1 LAALARRRAV
11 GDGLRMAE
19 PDRQAPESPL
29 AELRTSA
36 RGWQSLQLAV
46 IGFIGL
52 CGVLQDGR
60 PDNPK
65 WIQVWAGLLALVALV
80 LALIAMFVVA
90 RVAWPLYGGREPAL
104 AEAEAVSLE
113 GRRLRMGLVLTVASL
128 AALALG
134 TASGWWPQSEEGGG
148 DLVAVQAADGQSWC
162 GALGEAAPGAL
173 RIEVEGAPVVVSL
186 DDVAALGPVDSC

>member
-1 LAALARRRAV
+1 
-11 GDGLRMAE
+11 MAE

-29 AELRTSA
+29 AELRASA

-65 WIQVWAGLLALVALV
+65 WIQVWAGLLALAALV
-80 LALIAMFVVA
+80 LALVAMFVVA

-104 AEAEAVSLE
+104 AEAEAVARE
-113 GRRLRMGLVLTVASL
+113 GRRLRIGLVLTVASL
-128 AALALG
+128 A
-134 TASGWWPQSEEGGG
+134 
-148 DLVAVQAADGQSWC
+148 AVQAADGQSWC
-162 GALGEAAPGAL
+162 GALGDAAPGAL

>member
-1 LAALARRRAV
+1 
-11 GDGLRMAE
+11 MAE

-29 AELRTSA
+29 AELRASA

-65 WIQVWAGLLALVALV
+65 WIQVWAGLLALAALV
-80 LALIAMFVVA
+80 LALVAMFVVA
-90 RVAWPLYGGREPAL
+90 RVAWPLYGGREPAV
-104 AEAEAVSLE
+104 AEAEAVALE

-134 TASGWWPQSEEGGG
+134 TASGWWPQDEGDGG

-162 GALGEAAPGAL
+162 GALGDAAPGAL
-173 RIEVEGAPVVVSL
+173 RIEVAGGPVVVSL